1 MVAKN
6 FYQLLE
12 EKLTLRLQE
21 SEHKALLKEILGWY
35 KEGGSKQV
43 KARLLD
49 RLTLI
54 LRGLSEDVE

>member
-1 MVAKN
+1 MTEKD

-21 SEHKALLKEILGWY
+21 SEHKALLKEILDWY

-43 KARLLD
+43 KTRLLD
-49 RLTLI
+49 RVTLI
-54 LRGLSEDVE
+54 LRGLSENVE

>member
-1 MVAKN
+1 MMAKD

-12 EKLTLRLQE
+12 ERLVLRLE
-21 SEHKALLKEILGWY
+21 DSEHKALLKEVLTWY

-49 RLTLI
+49 RVTLI
-54 LRGLSEDVE
+54 LQGLSEDVE

>member
-1 MVAKN
+1 MTEKD

-12 EKLTLRLQE
+12 EKLTLRLE
-21 SEHKALLKEILGWY
+21 ENEHKALLKEILGWY

-49 RLTLI
+49 RVTLI